1 MNRQQIRP
9 QLETLT
15 RSLPILILAA
25 ACILTI
31 HEIQPLLARISAGFG
46 LPPRAAEI
54 LYAAVFLIS
63 VIFPAALKREFPALN
78 RAAVL
83 AAAGV
88 ILLILFDISAK
99 TVLRRDDYWEI
110 YEARHRGFFDYLLFI
125 FLTNSGR
132 YSAFLIKSLYAVLPP
147 LLWIR
152 ITIFLCGLLLL
163 GCCFRIAKR
172 LAAGRTNAFFLSIV
186 LLSGI
191 YLIQTK
197 IWESFFW
204 GGGGQIYA
212 WGIACALAAWIFLG
226 DALEKPTR
234 VNLTTA
240 LLLAF
245 LSAGFAQL
253 INLAMLMLSGALAL
267 RVRIDK
273 KAYTPRQGKTALAFF
288 FVLILS
294 TAIAFAMPGNYVNAS
309 QFFDDGQTSAVFESA
324 AETIG
329 NAILAS
335 FTGLI
340 PHLRSQRR
348 ILLLLA
354 AICFLTGIRISE
366 EADAPKPNLGKSAAI
381 ALALWISAFF
391 CLIINGV
398 LGYYS
403 SRVFSVPLTMIWIGT
418 AYFSLTAGAM
428 FAARLVSHTN
438 ARGTILT
445 GLLIVG
451 CLWLSFYVSVR
462 PEMNRIYRTWTERDR
477 RLTEIATTGEFDEKE
492 DFMTCAIE
500 INGAGVPDI
509 PYGSYGWIIGRY
521 YGLPTLTAETNCP

>member
-9 QLETLT
+9 QIENLT
-15 RSLPILILAA
+15 RFLPILILAA

-234 VNLTTA
+234 TNLTA
-240 LLLAF
+240 
-245 LSAGFAQL
+245 AQ
-253 INLAMLMLSGALAL
+253 
-267 RVRIDK
+267 
-273 KAYTPRQGKTALAFF
+273 
-288 FVLILS
+288 
-294 TAIAFAMPGNYVNAS
+294 
-309 QFFDDGQTSAVFESA
+309 
-324 AETIG
+324 
-329 NAILAS
+329 
-335 FTGLI
+335 
-340 PHLRSQRR
+340 
-348 ILLLLA
+348 
-354 AICFLTGIRISE
+354 
-366 EADAPKPNLGKSAAI
+366 
-381 ALALWISAFF
+381 
-391 CLIINGV
+391 
-398 LGYYS
+398 
-403 SRVFSVPLTMIWIGT
+403 
-418 AYFSLTAGAM
+418 
-428 FAARLVSHTN
+428 
-438 ARGTILT
+438 
-445 GLLIVG
+445 
-451 CLWLSFYVSVR
+451 
-462 PEMNRIYRTWTERDR
+462 
-477 RLTEIATTGEFDEKE
+477 
-492 DFMTCAIE
+492 
-500 INGAGVPDI
+500 
-509 PYGSYGWIIGRY
+509 IGR
-521 YGLPTLTAETNCP
+521 AHV